1 MSTTYILSFLYFSLF
16 SVLVFLYFSL
26 FSVLVFFILFT
37 IQCFSFFLYFS
48 IFSVLVFVLFS
59 VPLYTQNVLINI
71 REIVVS

>member
-1 MSTTYILSFLYFSLF
+1 MSTIYILSFLYFSLCN
-16 SVLVFLYFSL
+16 
-26 FSVLVFFILFT
+26 VLVFFILFT
-37 IQCFSFFLYFS
+37 FQCFSFFLYFS